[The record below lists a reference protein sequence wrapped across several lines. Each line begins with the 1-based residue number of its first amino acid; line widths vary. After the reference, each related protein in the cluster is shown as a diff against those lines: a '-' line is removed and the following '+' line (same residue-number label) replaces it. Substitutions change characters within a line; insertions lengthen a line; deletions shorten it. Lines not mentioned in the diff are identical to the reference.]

1 MPRLHPSPMLSFIS
15 FLVWLSVSL
24 WSSSYH
30 ECEALAGSRGYTV
43 TSIKEAPDGRSFT
56 AFLQVIDG
64 NTVYGPDIQCL
75 RLVVRYESE
84 SRLRVYISDA
94 DKPRWEVPR
103 ELLPRDDDGNIP
115 RHQLGNTWKKTT
127 TDNGDPELQFNYTIK
142 PFGFAI
148 TRRST
153 GEVLFNST
161 VDDEIDKSFGN
172 LVFKDQYLEISTT
185 LPSSALLYGVGEN
198 TRPTFSLSHNTS
210 YTLWNVDIFSANTFV
225 DLYGSHPFYMDIR
238 REGSAHGVL
247 LLNSNGMDIEYGGS
261 FLTYRAIGGVLDFYF
276 FAGPSPLSVVQQYTD
291 IAGRPAPM
299 PYWSFGIPTNLFTF
313 YLFVLAVRYG
323 YKHISD
329 LESVVAGY
337 AAAKIPLEA
346 ICTDIDHMDGY
357 KDFTLDPVNFPEK
370 EMRQFVDQI
379 HANGQKYVLIV
390 DPGIG
395 LNETYKTFRRGK
407 QDDIFVKH
415 GGVPYLGQVWPG
427 PVYFPDFL
435 NPKIEPFWTREIS
448 EFHEIVPFDGLWL
461 DMNEIANLCD
471 GGTSCTLPNDM
482 ECPKKDAWQECC
494 LVCSNANLTQWDDPP
509 YKINAAGI
517 HRPLGKRT
525 VPASAVHY
533 NDILEYNAHNLYG
546 FSEVIV
552 TNKALKSALKKRPFV
567 LGRSTFVG
575 SGAHAAH
582 WTGDNAAQWID
593 LAYTIPTILNFGLF
607 GVPMVGAD
615 ICGFR
620 LDTTEELCNR
630 WVQLGSF
637 YPFARDHSDIDT
649 IGQELYSW
657 KSVAESAR
665 TSLGLRYRLL
675 PHIYTL
681 SFEAHSKGSPIARPL
696 FFTFPE
702 DPYTLRISSQFLLG
716 KGILVSPVLKQGAT
730 TVDAYFPK
738 GTWYNLFNVS
748 NSVRVE
754 SGSHVRLDAP
764 LDTINVHVYEGNILA
779 MQEGGM
785 TTRDARRSP
794 FSLLVALGGK
804 MEANGELFLDN
815 GESLEMR
822 IERGKSTYVEFYAN
836 VVENG
841 VSLRS
846 QVHMGEYAIREG
858 WILEKVIVL
867 GFNSCIAAD
876 GFPHSNDE
884 ERREMKLDS
893 ITDGNALQISSSS
906 SVKKI
911 INHSA
916 SCSDDHNSFDV
927 VLEISG
933 LSLPIGKNLELIIPW
948 KRYFQIVAV

>member
-24 WSSSYH
+24 WSSSHH

-56 AFLQVIDG
+56 AFLQVVNG

-103 ELLPRDDDGNIP
+103 EILPRDDDGNIP
-115 RHQLGNTWKKTT
+115 RLRLGNTWKKTA
-127 TDNGDPELQFNYTIK
+127 TDNGDPELQFNYTTN

-161 VDDEIDKSFGN
+161 VDDENGKSFGN

-225 DLYGSHPFYMDIR
+225 DLYGSQPFYMDIR
-238 REGSAHGVL
+238 RGGSANGVL

-276 FAGPSPLSVVQQYTD
+276 FSGPSPLSVVQQYTD

-299 PYWSFGIPTNLFTF
+299 P
-313 YLFVLAVRYG
+313 
-323 YKHISD
+323 
-329 LESVVAGY
+329 SVFINADMDM
-337 AAAKIPLEA
+337 KIFRFWNQFNKSNDK
-346 ICTDIDHMDGY
+346 C
-357 KDFTLDPVNFPEK
+357 FEK

-390 DPGIG
+390 DPEPYYMELNNQILPKSCAGI
-395 LNETYKTFRRGK
+395 
-407 QDDIFVKH
+407 
-415 GGVPYLGQVWPG
+415 G

-435 NPKIEPFWTREIS
+435 NPKTEPFWTREIS
-448 EFHEIVPFDGLWL
+448 EFHETVPFDGLWL
-461 DMNEIANLCD
+461 DMDEISNLCD
-471 GGTSCTLPNDM
+471 GGTSCTVPKDM
-482 ECPKKDAWQECC
+482 ECPQKDAWTDCC
-494 LVCSNANLTQWDDPP
+494 LVCSNANLTKWDDPP

-525 VPASAVHY
+525 LPASAVHY

-546 FSEVIV
+546 LSEVIV

-582 WTGDNAAQWID
+582 WPGDNAAQWTD

-607 GVPMVGAD
+607 GVPMVGPD

-620 LDTTEELCNR
+620 LNTTEELCNR

-649 IGQELYSW
+649 IGQELYLW
-657 KSVAESAR
+657 KSLAESAR

-702 DPYTLRISSQFLLG
+702 DPYTLRINSQFLLG
-716 KGILVSPVLKQGAT
+716 KGILVSPVLKQGAR

-841 VSLRS
+841 V
-846 QVHMGEYAIREG
+846 
-858 WILEKVIVL
+858 W
-867 GFNSCIAAD
+867 
-876 GFPHSNDE
+876 E
-884 ERREMKLDS
+884 E
-893 ITDGNALQISSSS
+893 
-906 SVKKI
+906 
-911 INHSA
+911 
-916 SCSDDHNSFDV
+916 F
-927 VLEISG
+927 
-933 LSLPIGKNLELIIPW
+933 
-948 KRYFQIVAV
+948 